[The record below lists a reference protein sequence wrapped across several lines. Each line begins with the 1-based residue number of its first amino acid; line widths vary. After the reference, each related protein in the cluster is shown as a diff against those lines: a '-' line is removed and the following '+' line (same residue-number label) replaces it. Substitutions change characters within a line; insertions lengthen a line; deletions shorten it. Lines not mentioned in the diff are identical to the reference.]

1 MTFNENEDLNSQS
14 NEDFINEK
22 RFKSSHSDFQIIG
35 SDSMK
40 PMSRT
45 DLKKIQEEKDQTLE
59 FTSFKNYNDYPED
72 IETLREEI
80 NEEGTF
86 NFKINQY
93 NEENKKI
100 IQQLSFME
108 EKVRGNLD
116 NKNKGYYQ
124 NYSFRVA
131 WCRDGFASLGINK
144 CGSYQININK
154 VIIYEEF
161 YKNTEGNF
169 EEYQNIVKDYNKS
182 FSILFKALSEKYDLE
197 SVEKNIE
204 NLSFSENNENS
215 ANVNKY
221 SWPEKQ
227 QFMKRIFLYM
237 FKYSKVLNLQKDH
250 LFHEKFYQ
258 DEIFNLGLMNILF
271 GNPKIDINRF
281 FKFLRN
287 DSCDEKHFN
296 TLYDTFDKY
305 SQNNANEEYQR
316 KILLNKWLEGKAA
329 NVLFY

>member
-1 MTFNENEDLNSQS
+1 MED
-14 NEDFINEK
+14 
-22 RFKSSHSDFQIIG
+22 
-35 SDSMK
+35 
-40 PMSRT
+40 
-45 DLKKIQEEKDQTLE
+45 
-59 FTSFKNYNDYPED
+59 
-72 IETLREEI
+72 
-80 NEEGTF
+80 
-86 NFKINQY
+86 
-93 NEENKKI
+93 
-100 IQQLSFME
+100 
-108 EKVRGNLD
+108 KVRGNFD
-116 NKNKGYYQ
+116 NKNKGYHQ
-124 NYSFRVA
+124 NYSFRVS

-144 CGSYQININK
+144 CGSYQIDINK

-161 YKNTEGNF
+161 YKNSQGNF

-204 NLSFSENNENS
+204 NLSFVENNENR
-215 ANVNKY
+215 ANLNKY

-287 DSCDEKHFN
+287 DSSDEKYFN
-296 TLYDTFDKY
+296 TLYDTFDKC

-329 NVLFY
+329 NVIFSLNSNEFIYLDFQSVLTELNVFRQRNNEIGNEKERIRYFQEIVKIYLSGNQIYEAAEFVRTAGYPKLSLGLVQNK